1 MKRHPLWSQR
11 ILDTSIAVRFH
22 FVSLG
27 SAANDSRG
35 PIRKH
40 AGAARTAR
48 MLANPATTGRRGLS
62 LLEVILAM
70 TILAI
75 ALAALGEL
83 VALGTRS
90 AASARD
96 LTRAQLLC
104 ESKMAELT
112 TSVYPI
118 TSAQLVEFE
127 TDPEWAYSL
136 DVQPGVTGGLLS
148 VTVTVEQLVTPG
160 RRPASYSLTR
170 WMPDPEIEWP
180 ETFEELYGI
189 EEEETVE

>member
-1 MKRHPLWSQR
+1 MKRHRLWSKTVF
-11 ILDTSIAVRFH
+11 DASIAVHFH

-27 SAANDSRG
+27 SATNDSRS
-35 PIRKH
+35 PIRQN
-40 AGAARTAR
+40 AGAAGSAR
-48 MLANPATTGRRGLS
+48 IVPNPATTDRRGLS

-112 TSVYPI
+112 TTVYPI

-148 VTVTVEQLVTPG
+148 VTVTVEQLVGPG
-160 RRPASYSLTR
+160 RRPTSYSLTR

-189 EEEETVE
+189 EEEETVQ